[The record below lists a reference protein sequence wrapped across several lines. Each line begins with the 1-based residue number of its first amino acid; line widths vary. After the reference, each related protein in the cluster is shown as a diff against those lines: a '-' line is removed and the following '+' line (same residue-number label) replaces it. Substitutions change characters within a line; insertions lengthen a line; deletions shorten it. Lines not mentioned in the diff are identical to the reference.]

1 MSQDLGPIFEGWEF
15 VPGQVTVRQ
24 ITGDDGYPKIQLRLD
39 MGLLQM
45 ELDGRPDGTRPMGH
59 ESLFHMYQSLAR
71 DFLEKESDEPRFTL
85 DAEDCAKLQQEA
97 VQYYHRYLALFQ
109 LGDWVRVIR
118 DTRRNLDLFDFV
130 EQYAETKPLAWLFQ
144 QFRPYG
150 LMMLTRARAQ
160 HALEQQATAQALA
173 HVTAGIREIRAF
185 YERMDR
191 TDLIEQSQEIHFLE
205 NWEKDLQK
213 ASPENEQI
221 RLEKALAAAVERE
234 DYETAAQLRDSL
246 KQLKGASKTA

>member
-1 MSQDLGPIFEGWEF
+1 MSNDLGPILEGWDF

-24 ITGDDGYPKIQLRLD
+24 VMGDDGKFKLQLRLD
-39 MGLLQM
+39 MGILQM
-45 ELDGRPDGTRPMGH
+45 ELDGRPDGQHPMGY
-59 ESLFHMYQSLAR
+59 ESLLHMYQALAR
-71 DFLEKESDEPRFTL
+71 DFMERETDAPRFTL
-85 DAEDCAKLQQEA
+85 DSEDCAKLQQEA

-130 EQYAETKPLAWLFQ
+130 ELHAENKSLAWLFQ
-144 QFRPYG
+144 QFRPYC

-160 HALEQQATAQALA
+160 HSLEQQATAEALA
-173 HVTAGIREIRAF
+173 HVTAGIREIRTF
-185 YERMDR
+185 YARIERPE
-191 TDLIEQSQEIHFLE
+191 LAEQSQELHFLE

-213 ASPENEQI
+213 ASPENEKL

-246 KQLKGASKTA
+246 KQLKGASK

>member
-1 MSQDLGPIFEGWEF
+1 MSYDLGPIFEGWEF

-24 ITGDDGYPKIQLRLD
+24 ILGDDGTPKVQLRLD

-45 ELDGRPDGTRPMGH
+45 ELDGRPDGSHPMGH
-59 ESLFHMYQSLAR
+59 ESLFHMYQALAR
-71 DFLEKESDEPRFTL
+71 DFMEKDTDEPRFTL

-109 LGDWVRVIR
+109 LGDWPRVIR
-118 DTRRNLDLFDFV
+118 DTHRNLSLFDFV
-130 EQYAETKPLAWLFQ
+130 EQYAENKSLAWLFQ

-160 HALEQQATAQALA
+160 HALEQQATGEALA
-173 HVTAGIREIRAF
+173 HVTAGIREIREF
-185 YERMDR
+185 YNRVERPEM
-191 TDLIEQSQEIHFLE
+191 IEQSQELHFLL
-205 NWEKDLQK
+205 NWEKDLKK
-213 ASPENEQI
+213 ASPENEQL

-246 KQLKGASKTA
+246 KQLKDTSKPA